1 MEEIDPDNIIG
12 GRTRG
17 KVIDWSEAE
26 QKSKDAGDEL
36 GDDDDEDDDE
46 DFVDPDDE
54 MKDWEDAAE
63 APILDRSDSAATVID
78 YLHDWGDKQMS
89 AYKWAHTSDRA
100 GTAQHCLEAR
110 KLLGN
115 DSWIREAD
123 ITPASALCVW

>member
-54 MKDWEDAAE
+54 MKD
-63 APILDRSDSAATVID
+63 
-78 YLHDWGDKQMS
+78 
-89 AYKWAHTSDRA
+89 
-100 GTAQHCLEAR
+100 
-110 KLLGN
+110 
-115 DSWIREAD
+115 
-123 ITPASALCVW
+123 